1 MRKYTFTFFYFIF
14 FLFFLVIEACSPTAS
29 SKENEKRY
37 FDLASF
43 VQKQVDKLSKQSLL
57 VEKKIYL
64 DGKQQKIFSDSI
76 NWAKELA
83 LFKEA
88 DVNSPSLVG
97 SYDIKEDKQAH
108 TLSYLAKEDRVKVR
122 EIQLVLGGDGS
133 IENINVEEVKIVYA
147 ENNQL
152 YEISRKMSM
161 KVKNEQLHA
170 YTIQG
175 FQKVVFKDSMVYE
188 INGIIK
194 PKNQ

>member
-1 MRKYTFTFFYFIF
+1 MKKYTFTFFYFIF
-14 FLFFLVIEACSPTAS
+14 FLFFLVIEACSPISA

-43 VQKQVDKLSKQSLL
+43 IQKQIDLLSNQSLWI
-57 VEKKIYL
+57 EKKIYL
-64 DGKQQKIFSDSI
+64 DGKQQEISTDSI

-88 DVNSPSLVG
+88 DLNSPSLVG
-97 SYDIKEDKQAH
+97 NYDIKEDKQAR
-108 TLSYLAKEDRVKVR
+108 TLTYLAKEDRLKVR
-122 EIQLVLGGDGS
+122 EIQLVLGGDRN
-133 IENINVEEVKIVYA
+133 IENINIEEVKIVYA

-152 YEISRKMSM
+152 YEISRKMNM
-161 KVKNEQLHA
+161 KIKNGQLHA

-194 PKNQ
+194 AKNQ

>member
-1 MRKYTFTFFYFIF
+1 M
-14 FLFFLVIEACSPTAS
+14 FFLVIEACSPTSS

-43 VQKQVDKLSKQSLL
+43 VQEQVDKLSNQSLL

-64 DGKQQKIFSDSI
+64 DGKQQEIFSDSI

-83 LFKEA
+83 LFREA
-88 DVNSPSLVG
+88 DLNSPSLVG
-97 SYDIKEDKQAH
+97 SYDIKEDKQAR
-108 TLSYLAKEDRVKVR
+108 TLSYLAKEDRLRVR

-133 IENINVEEVKIVYA
+133 IENINIEEVKIVYA

-175 FQKVVFKDSMVYE
+175 FQKVIFKDSMVYE

-194 PKNQ
+194 PKISNFSPH

>member
-1 MRKYTFTFFYFIF
+1 VKKYTFTFFYFVF
-14 FLFFLVIEACSPTAS
+14 LLFFLAIEACSPTSA

-43 VQKQVDKLSKQSLL
+43 VQKQIDLLSHQSLW

-64 DGKQQKIFSDSI
+64 DGRRQEISTDSI
-76 NWAKELA
+76 NWTKELA
-83 LFKEA
+83 LFREA
-88 DVNSPSLVG
+88 DLNSPSLVS
-97 SYDIKEDKQAH
+97 SYDIKEDKQAR
-108 TLSYLAKEDRVKVR
+108 TLSYLAKEDRLKVR

-133 IENINVEEVKIVYA
+133 IENINIEEVKIVYA
-147 ENNQL
+147 ENNPL

-161 KVKNEQLHA
+161 KIKNGQLYA

-175 FQKVVFKDSMVYE
+175 FQKVVLKDSMVYE
-188 INGIIK
+188 INGVIK